1 MNKFKKAESIKTYLE
16 ENFEILTN
24 YSKFQESEL
33 AKEIRKNAEEVN
45 IFAIEDYIY
54 NLDYRKLE
62 LVEHTCIS
70 IFEYYCK
77 NCKSTLL
84 EVIELYKKEWRN
96 LHILFRLFF
105 NERPTSVKNSPV
117 LDFIGSIEKS
127 LDDMTELE
135 IAKYLEILLN
145 SDNNIFLY
153 KALIT
158 NDKYLFD
165 KTIGLMFELGERTK
179 RKNKGDRKSVV

>member
-1 MNKFKKAESIKTYLE
+1 MNKFKKAESVKTYLE

-45 IFAIEDYIY
+45 IFAIESYVY
-54 NLDYRKLE
+54 NLEYKKLD

-77 NCKSTLL
+77 NCKLTLL
-84 EVIELYKKEWRN
+84 EVAELYKKDWRN
-96 LHILFRLFF
+96 LHMLFCLFF

-117 LDFIGSIEKS
+117 LNFIGSIEKS
-127 LDDMTELE
+127 LDDMTEIE
-135 IAKYLEILLN
+135 IVKYLDILFN
-145 SDNNIFLY
+145 SDYN
-153 KALIT
+153 
-158 NDKYLFD
+158 
-165 KTIGLMFELGERTK
+165 
-179 RKNKGDRKSVV
+179 